1 MRVFFL
7 RLGRGFKKFEVLARV
22 RWALVAAVWA
32 LCASAHAHG
41 YDAGDVRIDH
51 PYATPSQPGELSAQ
65 VYFRALKNRGH
76 RPDKLLSARTS
87 LTTGMAWQHIDT
99 TQGAVRKTT
108 VASIDIPAHADV
120 PMRHNS
126 PQGHTLTLSGL
137 PRPLAVGERF
147 SLWLRFEQA
156 GEVEVKVVV
165 QQPKDTPAA
174 KTAHAH

>member
-1 MRVFFL
+1 MIFSRLFFKASNAWHALRWGLMACVF
-7 RLGRGFKKFEVLARV
+7 GA
-22 RWALVAAVWA
+22 
-32 LCASAHAHG
+32 CAGAQAHG
-41 YDAGDVRIDH
+41 YDAGEVRIDH

-108 VASIDIPAHADV
+108 GAAIDIPAHADV

-165 QQPKDTPAA
+165 QHPKDTPAA

>member
-1 MRVFFL
+1 MACRPCP
-7 RLGRGFKKFEVLARV
+7 RPCCQCIEVDHERIYLFSQGVSRLARPA
-22 RWALVAAVWA
+22 RWLSGGNFWR
-32 LCASAHAHG
+32 LHG
-41 YDAGDVRIDH
+41 
-51 PYATPSQPGELSAQ
+51 GELSAQ

-108 VASIDIPAHADV
+108 VAAIDIPAHADV

-126 PQGHTLTLSGL
+126 PQGHTLTLTGL
-137 PRPLAVGERF
+137 PRPLAVGDRF

>member
-1 MRVFFL
+1 MNAFIFFPQASRAWRAL
-7 RLGRGFKKFEVLARV
+7 RAG
-22 RWALVAAVWA
+22 LVMGIFS
-32 LCASAHAHG
+32 LCATAQAHG
-41 YDAGDVRIDH
+41 YDAGEVRIDH
-51 PYATPSQPGELSAQ
+51 PYATPSPPGELSAQ
-65 VYFRALKNRGH
+65 VYFRALKNRGQ
-76 RPDKLLSARTS
+76 RPDKLLSARTP
-87 LTTGMAWQHIDT
+87 LTTAMAWQHIDN

-108 VASIDIPAHADV
+108 VAAIDIPAHADV

-126 PQGHTLTLSGL
+126 PQGHTLTLRGL
-137 PRPLAVGERF
+137 PRPLAVGDRF

>member
-1 MRVFFL
+1 MRVFFPL
-7 RLGRGFKKFEVLARV
+7 LGSGSKKFKVLARV
-22 RWALVAAVWA
+22 RWALVGAVWA

-41 YDAGDVRIDH
+41 YDAGEVRIEH
-51 PYATPSQPGELSAQ
+51 PYATPSQPSELSAQ

-87 LTTGMAWQHIDT
+87 LTTGMAWQHIDN
-99 TQGAVRKTT
+99 TQGAVRKIT

-126 PQGHTLTLSGL
+126 PQGHTLTLTGL
-137 PRPLAVGERF
+137 PRPLAVGDRF

-165 QQPKDTPAA
+165 QQPKDTPTA
-174 KTAHAH
+174 TPAHAH

>member
-1 MRVFFL
+1 M
-7 RLGRGFKKFEVLARV
+7 
-22 RWALVAAVWA
+22 
-32 LCASAHAHG
+32 
-41 YDAGDVRIDH
+41 
-51 PYATPSQPGELSAQ
+51 
-65 VYFRALKNRGH
+65 YFRALKNRGH

-108 VASIDIPAHADV
+108 VAAIDIPAHADV

-137 PRPLAVGERF
+137 PRPLAVGDRF

>member
-1 MRVFFL
+1 MIFSRLFF
-7 RLGRGFKKFEVLARV
+7 RASSAWRTV
-22 RWALVAAVWA
+22 RWSLLVCVFGA
-32 LCASAHAHG
+32 CAGAFAHG

-137 PRPLAVGERF
+137 PRPLAVGDRF

>member
-1 MRVFFL
+1 MNFSGIFFKASSAWRAVGWGLMACVF
-7 RLGRGFKKFEVLARV
+7 GACTGAI
-22 RWALVAAVWA
+22 
-32 LCASAHAHG
+32 AHG
-41 YDAGDVRIDH
+41 YEAGDVRIEH

-76 RPDKLLSARTS
+76 RPEKLLSARTS
-87 LTTGMAWQHIDT
+87 LTTGMAWQHIDN
-99 TQGAVRKTT
+99 TQGAVRKIT

-126 PQGHTLTLSGL
+126 PQGHTLTLIGL
-137 PRPLAVGERF
+137 QRTLAVGERF

-165 QQPKDTPAA
+165 QQPTDAVPTHLK
-174 KTAHAH
+174 HLH

>member
-1 MRVFFL
+1 MLQLDLTAPAPAPTPPQTLGTGTPLTHRARCLRSVPSPTWGLTRVW
-7 RLGRGFKKFEVLARV
+7 G
-22 RWALVAAVWA
+22 
-32 LCASAHAHG
+32 
-41 YDAGDVRIDH
+41 
-51 PYATPSQPGELSAQ
+51 
-65 VYFRALKNRGH
+65 
-76 RPDKLLSARTS
+76 ARTS

-99 TQGAVRKTT
+99 IQGAVRKTT
-108 VASIDIPAHADV
+108 VAAIDIPAHADV

-137 PRPLAVGERF
+137 PRPLAVGDRF

-174 KTAHAH
+174 KTAHAD

>member
-1 MRVFFL
+1 MNAFIFFPKASRAWRAL
-7 RLGRGFKKFEVLARV
+7 RASLVVGIFGACTG
-22 RWALVAAVWA
+22 AL
-32 LCASAHAHG
+32 AHG

-51 PYATPSQPGELSAQ
+51 PYATPSPPGELSAQ

-76 RPDKLLSARTS
+76 RPDKLLSARTPVA
-87 LTTGMAWQHIDT
+87 TGMAWQHLDNT
-99 TQGAVRKTT
+99 PGAVRKTT
-108 VASIDIPAHADV
+108 VAAIDIPAHADV

>member
-1 MRVFFL
+1 MNAFIFFPKASRAWRAL
-7 RLGRGFKKFEVLARV
+7 RASWVVGIFGACTG
-22 RWALVAAVWA
+22 AL
-32 LCASAHAHG
+32 AHG
-41 YDAGDVRIDH
+41 YDAGEVRIDH

-65 VYFRALKNRGH
+65 VYFRVLKNRSH

-99 TQGAVRKTT
+99 IQGAVRKTT
-108 VASIDIPAHADV
+108 VAAIDIPAHADV

-126 PQGHTLTLSGL
+126 PQGHTLTLTGL
-137 PRPLAVGERF
+137 PRPLAVGDRF

-174 KTAHAH
+174 KTAHAD

>member
-1 MRVFFL
+1 MNAFMFFPQASRAWRAL
-7 RLGRGFKKFEVLARV
+7 RAGWVMGIFCACTGALAQ
-22 RWALVAAVWA
+22 
-32 LCASAHAHG
+32 G
-41 YDAGDVRIDH
+41 YDAGEVRIDH
-51 PYATPSQPGELSAQ
+51 PYATPSQSGELSAQ

-76 RPDKLLSARTS
+76 RLDKLLSARTP
-87 LTTGMAWQHIDT
+87 LTTGMVWQHIDT

-108 VASIDIPAHADV
+108 VAAIDIPAHADV

-137 PRPLAVGERF
+137 PRPLAVGDRF

-165 QQPKDTPAA
+165 QQPKDTA
-174 KTAHAH
+174 TTDLRHAH

>member
-1 MRVFFL
+1 MNFSGIFFKASSAWRAVGWGLMACVF
-7 RLGRGFKKFEVLARV
+7 GACTGAI
-22 RWALVAAVWA
+22 
-32 LCASAHAHG
+32 AHG
-41 YDAGDVRIDH
+41 YEVGDVRIEH

-65 VYFRALKNRGH
+65 VYFRALSNRGH

-108 VASIDIPAHADV
+108 VAAIDIPAHADV
-120 PMRHNS
+120 LMRHNS

-137 PRPLAVGERF
+137 PRPLAVGDRF

>member
-1 MRVFFL
+1 MNAFIFFPKASRAWRAL
-7 RLGRGFKKFEVLARV
+7 RAG
-22 RWALVAAVWA
+22 LVMGIFA
-32 LCASAHAHG
+32 LCATAQAHG
-41 YDAGDVRIDH
+41 YDAWDVLIDH
-51 PYATPSQPGELSAQ
+51 PYAPPSPPGELSAQ

-76 RPDKLLSARTS
+76 RPDKLLSARTPVA
-87 LTTGMAWQHIDT
+87 TGMAWQHLDN

-108 VASIDIPAHADV
+108 VAAIDIPAHADV

-165 QQPKDTPAA
+165 QQPKNTP
-174 KTAHAH
+174 TATPVHAH

>member
-1 MRVFFL
+1 MRVFFPL
-7 RLGRGFKKFEVLARV
+7 LGKCSKKFQVWGLV
-22 RWALVAAVWA
+22 RWALVAAAWA
-32 LCASAHAHG
+32 LCATAHAHG
-41 YDAGDVRIDH
+41 YDAGEVRIEH

-108 VASIDIPAHADV
+108 VAAIDIPAHADV

-126 PQGHTLTLSGL
+126 PQGHNLTLTGL

>member
-1 MRVFFL
+1 MIFSRLFF
-7 RLGRGFKKFEVLARV
+7 RASSAWRTV
-22 RWALVAAVWA
+22 RWSLLVCVFGA
-32 LCASAHAHG
+32 CAGAFAHG
-41 YDAGDVRIDH
+41 YDAGEVRIDH

-65 VYFRALKNRGH
+65 VYFRALKNRGQ
-76 RPDKLLSARTS
+76 RPDKLLSARTP
-87 LTTGMAWQHIDT
+87 LATGMAWQHLDNT
-99 TQGAVRKTT
+99 PGAVRKTT
-108 VASIDIPAHADV
+108 VAAIDIPAHADV

-137 PRPLAVGERF
+137 PRPLAVGDRF
-147 SLWLRFEQA
+147 SLWLRFEQV

>member
-1 MRVFFL
+1 MNAFIFFPKASRAWRAL
-7 RLGRGFKKFEVLARV
+7 RAG
-22 RWALVAAVWA
+22 LVMGIFA

-51 PYATPSQPGELSAQ
+51 HYATPSPPGELSAQ

-76 RPDKLLSARTS
+76 RPDKLLSARTPVA
-87 LTTGMAWQHIDT
+87 TGMAWQHLDN

-108 VASIDIPAHADV
+108 VAAIDIPAHADV

-156 GEVEVKVVV
+156 GEVEVTVVV
-165 QQPKDTPAA
+165 QQPKDVLTTHL
-174 KTAHAH
+174 KHLH